1 MQHEFGQLH
10 AQDLL
15 LEAQHARL
23 VRQAQAAQRA
33 VRRPSPAQPGA
44 LRAFLHRLRL
54 A

>member
-23 VRQAQAAQRA
+23 VLQAQAAQRQS
-33 VRRPSPAQPGA
+33 RKPGA
-44 LRAFLHRLRL
+44 LRALLHRLRL